1 MKDKTLIITLLLLSS
16 LGIYAQKGAD
26 TTSVLHFV
34 SGKDM
39 FFVPYKEN
47 APELERIRTRI
58 KQHYSQLRAGQLYI
72 CVSSYAASSAP
83 GITADRMAYLRNNRV
98 KSELI
103 LHYRVTEQM
112 FVTDRRIPE
121 AYGKEQLHDVVVVTL
136 PASAEK
142 VESIAGPAAAAKVR
156 SYYHEVA
163 EVRLKA
169 ERQLEHERQQERER
183 QAAAAREHD
192 RREQQRRAADRAEAE
207 MNRRLAERE
216 RLRADSIRRA
226 GQPSSISSSL
236 SLHFNLLRWATLTPD
251 LGIEYR
257 IPRSRLGILAGGSW
271 TSWSRDNRN
280 RRYALWRVSPE
291 LRYYLGKRQSGYLGA
306 MYHLGGFNYK
316 PGDTGKQGDY
326 RGGGITGGYRLM
338 LNRTLSLDF
347 HAALG
352 YTRADYDKY
361 TVTDGVRIR
370 RGSEVK
376 NYWGVNRLG
385 VMLVWKPF

>member
-103 LHYRVTEQM
+103 LHYGVTEQM

-121 AYGKEQLHDVVVVTL
+121 AYGKEQLRDVVVVTL

-192 RREQQRRAADRAEAE
+192 RREHLST
-207 MNRRLAERE
+207 MRE
-216 RLRADSIRRA
+216 
-226 GQPSSISSSL
+226 
-236 SLHFNLLRWATLTPD
+236 
-251 LGIEYR
+251 
-257 IPRSRLGILAGGSW
+257 IL
-271 TSWSRDNRN
+271 
-280 RRYALWRVSPE
+280 
-291 LRYYLGKRQSGYLGA
+291 
-306 MYHLGGFNYK
+306 
-316 PGDTGKQGDY
+316 
-326 RGGGITGGYRLM
+326 
-338 LNRTLSLDF
+338 
-347 HAALG
+347 
-352 YTRADYDKY
+352 
-361 TVTDGVRIR
+361 
-370 RGSEVK
+370 
-376 NYWGVNRLG
+376 
-385 VMLVWKPF
+385 

>member
-103 LHYRVTEQM
+103 LHYGVTEQM

-136 PASAEK
+136 PASAE
-142 VESIAGPAAAAKVR
+142 
-156 SYYHEVA
+156 
-163 EVRLKA
+163 
-169 ERQLEHERQQERER
+169 
-183 QAAAAREHD
+183 
-192 RREQQRRAADRAEAE
+192 
-207 MNRRLAERE
+207 
-216 RLRADSIRRA
+216 
-226 GQPSSISSSL
+226 
-236 SLHFNLLRWATLTPD
+236 
-251 LGIEYR
+251 
-257 IPRSRLGILAGGSW
+257 
-271 TSWSRDNRN
+271 
-280 RRYALWRVSPE
+280 
-291 LRYYLGKRQSGYLGA
+291 
-306 MYHLGGFNYK
+306 
-316 PGDTGKQGDY
+316 
-326 RGGGITGGYRLM
+326 
-338 LNRTLSLDF
+338 
-347 HAALG
+347 
-352 YTRADYDKY
+352 
-361 TVTDGVRIR
+361 
-370 RGSEVK
+370 
-376 NYWGVNRLG
+376 
-385 VMLVWKPF
+385 